1 MYEGKEIIY
10 SNNLSSDQPH
20 TNELVVS
27 VIDFQKGEV
36 VEFQRK
42 CIRAA

>member
-27 VIDFQKGEV
+27 VSLIFKKV
-36 VEFQRK
+36 K
-42 CIRAA
+42 